1 MQKLKKLILPIVL
14 SSSLTVGGLVPI
26 PFNEQAAVV
35 EAASSFKDLPSDYHA
50 LKQID
55 YLVSKGVISG
65 FEDGTFKPN
74 QDVTRGQFAAFV
86 ARALD
91 LKASNITFKDV
102 KSGNSLYTEIN
113 KAATAG
119 IIKGYKDG
127 TFRPDL
133 PVTRSDIAVMLD
145 RALQL
150 KGNYTKTVSL
160 PYSDAGSIGG
170 YAIESVKRMA
180 AYGIMGAAENS
191 NKFQPSTSGTRVGT
205 VVSIYNMLQTS
216 QTTTPSIPNKKDSEL
231 TVAQLTQKYGEEK
244 LIARSRASYE
254 FYEVNA
260 IEHYHN
266 NYKEFYDSFLDYKQ
280 MLKNSFYSQ
289 YDLYYPYV
297 ELISYGGKSYKS
309 SEFYIKDLRFVDD
322 EILPTN
328 PETSSQYSIDVFLN
342 SKDSATYL
350 KDKVLTK
357 RMGNLPY
364 RENGDV
370 MVELETLL
378 KDHVNVT
385 VTSTKLIVKNEK
397 TIEFTADSTKVL
409 VDGQSVQ
416 LKTPVKKANGKF
428 MVPLRESAKLMGL
441 YTRTFTGLDVNK
453 PTELTRIELANF
465 PLPADY
471 TK

>member
-1 MQKLKKLILPIVL
+1 MKKLILPIVL
-14 SSSLTVGGLVPI
+14 SSSLTVAGLVPI
-26 PFNEQAAVV
+26 PFNIQASVV
-35 EAASSFKDLPSDYHA
+35 EAASSFKDIPSDYHA

-74 QDVTRGQFAAFV
+74 QVVTRGQFAAFV

-91 LKASNITFKDV
+91 LKTSNITFKDV

-113 KAATAG
+113 KGATAG

-150 KGNYTKTVSL
+150 KGTYTKTASL

-170 YAIESVKRMA
+170 YALESVKRMA
-180 AYGIMGAAENS
+180 AYGIMGAIENT
-191 NKFQPSTSGTRVGT
+191 NKFQPSTSGTRVET
-205 VVSIYNMLQTS
+205 VVSIFNMLQTF
-216 QTTTPSIPNKKDSEL
+216 QTNSPSIPNKKDSEL
-231 TVAQLTQKYGEEK
+231 TIAELTLKYGEQK
-244 LIARSRASYE
+244 IIARSRADQT
-254 FYEVNA
+254 FYEQNI
-260 IEHYHN
+260 IEHYHKY
-266 NYKEFYDSFLDYKQ
+266 YKDFDDNFLDYKK
-280 MLKNSFYSQ
+280 MLKDSFYSQ

-297 ELISYGGKSYKS
+297 ELISYNGKAYKS
-309 SEFYIKDLRFVDD
+309 SEFYVKDLRFVDD

-328 PETSSQYSIDVFLN
+328 PVSSSYYSIDIFLN
-342 SKDSATYL
+342 SKNSATYL
-350 KDKVLTK
+350 KEKVLTK
-357 RMGNLPY
+357 QMENLPY
-364 RENGDV
+364 KVNGDV
-370 MVELETLL
+370 MVELETLI
-378 KDHVNVT
+378 KDHINISVS
-385 VTSTKLIVKNEK
+385 STKLIVKSGK
-397 TIEFTADSTKVL
+397 VLEFTVDSNKVL

-416 LKTPVKKANGKF
+416 LKTPVKRVNGKF
-428 MVPLRESAKLMGL
+428 MIPLRETAELMGL
-441 YTRTFTGLDVNK
+441 HTRTFTGLDVNK
-453 PTELTRIELANF
+453 PTDLTRIELANF